1 MAEINK
7 VAEIVLAHETD
18 EVLAWMESELKSM
31 RQIALSKEADKS
43 FSLGRIST
51 GLNEVSM
58 ALGVLRT
65 KLKPQENGKPPVVA
79 G

>member
-7 VAEIVLAHETD
+7 IAEIVFAHDTD
-18 EVLAWMESELKSM
+18 EVLAWVEAELKAM

-51 GLNEVSM
+51 GLNEASM
-58 ALGVLRT
+58 ALGALRA
-65 KLKPQENGKPPVVA
+65 KLKPQAKSEPPVVA
-79 G
+79 

>member
-1 MAEINK
+1 MAEIDK

-18 EVLAWMESELKSM
+18 EVLAWLEAELKSM

-58 ALGVLRT
+58 AIGALRA
-65 KLKPQENGKPPVVA
+65 KLKPQAKSEPPVVA
-79 G
+79 